1 MPLHTTTPVAPNI
14 DAKSV
19 PVVGYNILG
28 LETHTSLSASYAVT
42 ALDDEKQFT
51 CTTDLPILV
60 GPGLVPAPSFMAIPP
75 SGGTLTLTPTG
86 GATINGSA
94 SSATRTFANNRNGV
108 VVTPNPYVVDDYSL
122 SGS

>member
-19 PVVGYNILG
+19 PVVGYNQLG
-28 LETHTSLSASYAVT
+28 IESYTPLSASYAVT
-42 ALDDEKQFT
+42 AQDDEKQFT

-75 SGGTLTLTPTG
+75 LGGTLTLTPIG
-86 GATINGSA
+86 GTTINGSA
-94 SSATRTFANNRNGV
+94 SSITRAFSANRNGV
-108 VVTPNPYVVDDYSL
+108 VVVPNPYTVGDYSV